1 MADSPVFEHACVE
14 LERRTGLDRLA
25 ARGTVR
31 IALKGAGLDVASV
44 NAAQMGV
51 VLRRVLP
58 SELATRGIEDGA
70 AVCEAIADALAA
82 VRFEVGQDRASQAA
96 ATVARFGS

>member
-1 MADSPVFEHACVE
+1 MSSPVFDRTCEE
-14 LERRTGLDRLA
+14 LERLTTLDRLA

-31 IALKGAGLDVASV
+31 LGLKSAGLDVESV
-44 NAAQMGV
+44 DAAQMSV

-58 SELATRGIEDGA
+58 GELETRGVADA
-70 AVCEAIADALAA
+70 ARVCDAIADTLAGMKIA
-82 VRFEVGQDRASQAA
+82 VTPDRASRAA

>member
-1 MADSPVFEHACVE
+1 MATSPAFDRTCDE
-14 LERRTGLDRLA
+14 LERRTTLDRLA

-31 IALKGAGLDVASV
+31 LGLKSAGLDAASV

-58 SELATRGIEDGA
+58 AELAARGVTDVES
-70 AVCEAIADALAA
+70 VCASIADALAEI
-82 VRFEVGQDRASQAA
+82 VNDVTLDRAAQAA
-96 ATVARFGS
+96 ATVARFGT

>member
-1 MADSPVFEHACVE
+1 MSSPVFDRTCEE
-14 LERRTGLDRLA
+14 LERLTTLDRLA

-31 IALKGAGLDVASV
+31 LGLKSAGLDVESV
-44 NAAQMGV
+44 DAAQMSV

-58 SELATRGIEDGA
+58 GELETRGVGDA
-70 AVCEAIADALAA
+70 ARICDAIADALAGIKIA
-82 VRFEVGQDRASQAA
+82 VSPDRASQAA